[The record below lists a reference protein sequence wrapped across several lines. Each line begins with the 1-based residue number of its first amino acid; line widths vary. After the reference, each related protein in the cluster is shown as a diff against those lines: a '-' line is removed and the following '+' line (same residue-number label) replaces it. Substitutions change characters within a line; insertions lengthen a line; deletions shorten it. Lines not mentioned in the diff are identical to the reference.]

1 VLSPEAF
8 AEKNCPQVLQALA
21 PADFSQLENFR
32 KQVNLYDRAVKMH
45 LLK

>member
-1 VLSPEAF
+1 MSEEAF
-8 AEKNCPQVLQALA
+8 AEKNCPQVLEAVQ
-21 PADFSQLENFR
+21 PADFSELENFR

>member
-1 VLSPEAF
+1 MSEEAF
-8 AEKNCPQVLQALA
+8 AEKSCPHVLETVS